1 MKKLALFISLITGV
15 LLYSCKKSGLMQFNA
30 RSNVYFPLS
39 PDKYSAGV
47 ADEKGTVS
55 YSDFSNSA
63 KDTVAVDTLVT
74 NFGFFGN
81 APKEMYVLVNVAVM
95 GDTSASDRKV
105 NLTLDPSSTV
115 PTGIVSFDPATCII
129 RHGRSSANIPMKIL
143 RDPSL
148 ATNKYF
154 ITLNLGVTEQLNT
167 DYKGEVVNTTPKK
180 IKTCLQRT
188 YSITDNIPQ
197 PTWWVGSNSIGNY
210 YFEEYSP
217 TKMRFLTENL
227 LIPLSFLLQ
236 NQPNLSIVGSYSQAY
251 NCGLAR
257 ARKAGTPIMDVSLT
271 TGLTFPMKA
280 SMAGGTLCD

>member
-1 MKKLALFISLITGV
+1 MKKLALFIFLITGV
-15 LLYSCKKSGLMQFNA
+15 LLFSCKKSGLMQFTA
-30 RSNVYFPLS
+30 RSNVYFPVS

-47 ADEKGTVS
+47 ADEKGSIV
-55 YSDFSNSA
+55 YGDFSNNA

-81 APKEMYVLVNVAVM
+81 GPKEMYVLVTVSVM
-95 GDTSASDRKV
+95 GDTSSVDRKV
-105 NLTLDPSSTV
+105 NLTVDPSSTV
-115 PTGIVSFDPATCII
+115 PAGIVSFDPATCII
-129 RHGRSSANIPMKIL
+129 RHGKSSASIPMKIL

-154 ITLNLGVTEQLNT
+154 VTLNLGVTDQLST
-167 DYKGEVVNTTPKK
+167 DYKGELVASSPKK
-180 IKTCLQRT
+180 LKTCLQRT

-197 PTWWVGSNSIGNY
+197 PTWWVGGNSIGSY

-217 TKMRFLTENL
+217 TKMKFLTESL
-227 LIPLSFLLQ
+227 MIPLSFLLQ

-251 NCGLAR
+251 NCGLAK
-257 ARKAGTPIMDVSLT
+257 ARKAGTPVMDVSLT
-271 TGLTFPMKA
+271 TGQTFPMKS

>member
-1 MKKLALFISLITGV
+1 MKKLILSIFLITGA
-15 LLYSCKKSGLMQFNA
+15 LLFSCKKSQLMEFNA
-30 RSNVYFPLS
+30 RNNVYFPMS

-47 ADEKGTVS
+47 ADGNGFIA
-55 YSDFSNSA
+55 YSDFSNSS
-63 KDTVAVDTLVT
+63 KDTMAMDTLVT

-81 APKEMYVLVNVAVM
+81 GPKEMYVLVNVSVM
-95 GDTSASDRKV
+95 GDTISSDRKV
-105 NLTLDPSSTV
+105 NLTIDPSSTV
-115 PTGIVSFDPATCII
+115 PAGIISFDPATCII

-154 ITLNLGVTEQLNT
+154 VTLNLGVTEQLST
-167 DYKGEVVNTTPKK
+167 DYKGEMVASTPRKLKTTLK
-180 IKTCLQRT
+180 RT
-188 YSITDNIPQ
+188 YSVTDNIPQ
-197 PTWWVGSNSIGNY
+197 PTWWVGSNSIGAY
-210 YFEEYSP
+210 YFEEFSP

-236 NQPNLSIVGSYSQAY
+236 NAPDLSIVGSYSQAY

-257 ARKAGTPIMDVSLT
+257 ARKAGTPIMDVSLS
-271 TGLTFPMKA
+271 TGQSFPMKS